1 MSGRAWAVDN
11 VGRRERFSIGQIIMV
26 GKSEMAVDRV
36 DNILTKL
43 LGNSYIS
50 DNKQQNAGMIPN
62 GSLST
67 GPRLLHLALTQGSI
81 EKSSTYSTAP
91 RCPRRLGVNA

>member
-1 MSGRAWAVDN
+1 MSGRTWAVDN
-11 VGRRERFSIGQIIMV
+11 VGRLERFSIGKIIMV

-43 LGNSYIS
+43 LGNSYIT
-50 DNKQQNAGMIPN
+50 DNKQQTEGMMPN

-67 GPRLLHLALTQGSI
+67 GLRLLHLALTLGSI
-81 EKSSTYSTAP
+81 GKSSTYSTAP
-91 RCPRRLGVNA
+91 RGLRRLGVNA